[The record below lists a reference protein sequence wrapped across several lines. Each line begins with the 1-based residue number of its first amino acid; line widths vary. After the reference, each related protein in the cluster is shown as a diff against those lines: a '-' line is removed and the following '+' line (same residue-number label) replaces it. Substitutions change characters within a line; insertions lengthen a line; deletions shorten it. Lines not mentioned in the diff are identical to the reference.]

1 MLRSSTHRFG
11 SGRASCAKHR
21 RMWHTEGMR
30 IPAEGAAEEK
40 LRPHERP
47 TSFDIAYRAG
57 VSQSTVSRALRGDP
71 NVNEETRR
79 KIEAIARELKY
90 KVDKNASNLRR
101 QRTNTIAVLFFE
113 DPSPDASLINPF
125 FQSMLGSIT
134 RACAKRS
141 YDLLISFQMFAQ
153 DWNADYED
161 SGKADGLILL
171 GYGDYLTY
179 RQHLELLVEQG
190 TRFVRWGAVEEGQPG
205 VSIGSNNFQGGRIA
219 AEHLIG
225 LGRRKIAFLGH
236 ASNHY
241 PEFSARYRGYYAAM
255 EDAGL
260 SAALQADAIS
270 SEESGAMAISELL
283 ARGETFDG
291 LVAASDLIAAGA
303 LIALRDAGIEVPK
316 DVSVVGYDDISV
328 ASLVNPPLT
337 TVAQDTWLAG
347 EKLVETLM
355 KLVQGEPAES
365 FELPAK
371 LMVRRSCGAKKA

>member
-1 MLRSSTHRFG
+1 MKMATE
-11 SGRASCAKHR
+11 
-21 RMWHTEGMR
+21 HTNE
-30 IPAEGAAEEK
+30 

-79 KIEAIARELKY
+79 RIENIARELKY

-179 RQHLELLVEQG
+179 REHLDALVAQG
-190 TRFVRWGAVEEGQPG
+190 TRFVRWGAVQEGQPG
-205 VSIGSNNFQGGRIA
+205 LSIGTDNYSGGRIA
-219 AEHLIG
+219 TEHLVG
-225 LGRRKIAFLGH
+225 LGRRRIAFLGH

-241 PEFSARYRGYYAAM
+241 PEFHERYRGYAEALG
-255 EDAGL
+255 DAGL
-260 SAALQADAIS
+260 ALGPQIDAIS
-270 SEESGAMAISELL
+270 SESAGALAAAQLL
-283 ARGETFDG
+283 ASGEEFDAIF
-291 LVAASDLIAAGA
+291 AASDMIAAGA
-303 LIALRDAGIEVPK
+303 IQALSEAGLEVPR
-316 DVSVVGYDDISV
+316 DIAIVGYDDIPA
-328 ASLVNPPLT
+328 ASFVNPPLT
-337 TVAQDTWLAG
+337 TVAQDTGLAG
-347 EKLVETLM
+347 EMLVECILNQ
-355 KLVQGEPAES
+355 VAGEPAAS
-365 FELPAK
+365 QVLPAR
-371 LMVRRSCGAKKA
+371 LIVRRSCGARR